1 MSKINKVI
9 VNDASDYCEALKY
22 CFGEDNVIFIK
33 KDEDIKKLEKISK
46 EIKEETN
53 VTFFNLNKENY
64 LLLNMLPKKVNIN
77 VIFEYSVSEFSDFDK
92 SSEVLLIL
100 KYLDSG
106 IIKNVYCLNK
116 ATYQIFKPKYKFK
129 YIQLDI
135 AEQEKCTGETIGIF
149 TESHDYYSGIINE
162 LSAIT
167 FTNYKEVRLY
177 NPIKPVR
184 KFCKDFK
191 IKMIK
196 EKSMRAAL
204 NNNDINLY
212 VNFCGISYP
221 LILESM
227 DKGIPCIVGN
237 TDFFDSN
244 ETLKRYL
251 VMKSDDDINEIKD
264 KILGVKNNKKLILSE
279 YTKFRKKYSKSVKES
294 LKNMND
300 DLI

>member
-1 MSKINKVI
+1 MSKVNKVI
-9 VNDASDYCEALKY
+9 VHETSDYCEALKH
-22 CFGEDNVIFIK
+22 CFGKENIIYLK
-33 KDEDIKKLEKISK
+33 EEEDIKILEKISK
-46 EIKEETN
+46 EIEEETN
-53 VTFFNLNKENY
+53 IIFFNLTKTNY
-64 LLLNMLPKKVNIN
+64 LLLNMLPKKVNIS

-92 SSEVLLIL
+92 SSEALLIL
-100 KYLDSG
+100 KYMEIG

-116 ATYQIFKPKYKFK
+116 ATYQIFEPKYKFK

-135 AEQEKCTGETIGIF
+135 DEQEKCPGETIGIIA
-149 TESHDYYSGIINE
+149 ESDDYYSGIVNE

-167 FTNYKEVRLY
+167 FTDYREVRLY

-184 KFCKDFK
+184 KFCKDFN

-196 EKSMRAAL
+196 EKSMRDVIS
-204 NNNDINLY
+204 NNEINLY

-244 ETLKRYL
+244 EILKKHL

-264 KILGVKNNKKLILSE
+264 KILEVKKNKKLILNE

-294 LKNMND
+294 LKSINA
-300 DLI
+300 DLL